1 MRKLQKVLTLAGIL
15 LILASAGLLLF
26 STVQGRQA
34 QKILEQIRQRL
45 PQRITGYEGI
55 YTDTDMPVLSLEG
68 TDYVGILDLPG
79 YGVQLPVGSV
89 WETGKLT
96 THPCRFWG
104 SAYDGTLVIGGS
116 GDKGQLDFCGKV
128 NQGDRIRFT
137 DMTGAEFDYQVTW
150 VDRSKSAEGSWLMKE
165 QYDLTLFARDP
176 YSLQYIAVRCDLL
189 MGD

>member
-1 MRKLQKVLTLAGIL
+1 MRKLQKLLPLVGIG
-15 LILASAGLLLF
+15 LILASLGLLLL
-26 STVQGRQA
+26 SSLGSRQA
-34 QKILEQIRQRL
+34 QIIVEQIRQCL

-55 YTDTDMPVLSLEG
+55 YTDTDMPVLALEG

-116 GDKGQLDFCGKV
+116 GDKGQMDFCGKV
-128 NQGDRIRFT
+128 NQGDRLRFT

-150 VDRSKSAEGSWLMKE
+150 VDRSKSAEASWLMKE
-165 QYDLTLFARDP
+165 EHDLTLFARDP

-189 MGD
+189 MDD